1 MICEARRL
9 SNVIGGATVFWV
21 IGGVTVFWVTGGVT
35 VFWVTGDV
43 IGGQDVIVSGLN
55 FVNVAALVRGGGPK
69 TSVLGGLAAPRCSAW
84 RRCC

>member
-35 VFWVTGDV
+35 DDVTVFWVTF
-43 IGGQDVIVSGLN
+43 L
-55 FVNVAALVRGGGPK
+55 
-69 TSVLGGLAAPRCSAW
+69 
-84 RRCC
+84 